1 MARANLENSIDRLS
15 TEPGTTR
22 EQMDQLNAA
31 VASSHRFIHAA
42 MALDAIVSQGATLS
56 TLPGWEKFASNVE
69 KTLSLLASALR
80 GARTMPRDFPD
91 LREQHRLLVKE
102 RSSTAGPFDAINVE
116 ADRMTNSVNTLTEQ
130 IMQWVRSPEFARL
143 HKMSLDA
150 AQEIEELAK
159 QMEQC

>member
-1 MARANLENSIDRLS
+1 
-15 TEPGTTR
+15 
-22 EQMDQLNAA
+22 
-31 VASSHRFIHAA
+31 
-42 MALDAIVSQGATLS
+42 
-56 TLPGWEKFASNVE
+56 
-69 KTLSLLASALR
+69 LLASALR

-150 AQEIEELAK
+150 AQGIEELAK
-159 QMEQC
+159 